1 MSLKCKSVFDIE
13 KKTTYNRTPASL
25 YFCRDSPLKEAIYL
39 NYGTFQQSVLM
50 LLVKSTTIITHR
62 LTELGCQAV
71 PSRQN
76 GGHKRM
82 AILTRNGNTEQRESW
97 LRNSESLTRTL
108 SLTYS
113 NTKLLTIFHL
123 HHQRQHILQLQT
135 WRGKKQSR
143 IPL

>member
-1 MSLKCKSVFDIE
+1 
-13 KKTTYNRTPASL
+13 
-25 YFCRDSPLKEAIYL
+25 
-39 NYGTFQQSVLM
+39 M

-62 LTELGCQAV
+62 LAELGCQTV
-71 PSRQN
+71 PSKQN

-97 LRNSESLTRTL
+97 LCNGESLIQTS

-123 HHQRQHILQLQT
+123 QHQRQHTRQLQT
-135 WRGKKQSR
+135 WRGKKQSQ
-143 IPL
+143 IPLELHAQLFHNAPYFTTHDFLWVVK